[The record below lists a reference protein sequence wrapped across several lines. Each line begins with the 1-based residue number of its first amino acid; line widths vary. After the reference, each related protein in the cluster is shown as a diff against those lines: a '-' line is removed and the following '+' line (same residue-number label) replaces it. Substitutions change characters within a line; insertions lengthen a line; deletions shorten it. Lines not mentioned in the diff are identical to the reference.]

1 MTINRRA
8 EILKLINTK
17 GEIKLSE
24 LKNIFPDVSEMTLR
38 RDLMYLESQNKLIR
52 VYGGARSINSLSAD
66 EYDFNRSMLE
76 NIAAKE
82 KIAKIATRYLVE
94 NTSTFI
100 DAGTTLMTFAK
111 QIPNIR
117 LYVITNAPNIAIELL
132 KRSNIEIIL
141 LGGNLNHHTISSSGP
156 LALKNLENLNVD
168 LAFLSIGG
176 YSLSTGFTNPNIYDN
191 EIKNYIIKN
200 AKKKIILMDSSKFNK
215 NLPFT
220 LAKAE
225 DIDVLITDKKPE
237 ENILADFEKKG
248 VEVVY
253 DLC

>member
-1 MTINRRA
+1 MTVDRRQK
-8 EILKLINTK
+8 ILNLINSK
-17 GEIKLSE
+17 GEVRLSE
-24 LKNIFPDVSEMTLR
+24 LKKFFPDVSEMTLR

-52 VYGGARSINSLSAD
+52 VHGGARSINSLSAG

-82 KIAKIATRYLVE
+82 KIARIATRYLVE

-156 LALKNLENLNVD
+156 FALKNLQSLNID

-176 YSLSTGFTNPNIYDN
+176 YSISAGFTNPNIYDN
-191 EIKNYIIKN
+191 EIKSYVIKN
-200 AKKKIILMDSSKFNK
+200 AKKKIMLMDSSKFNK
-215 NLPFT
+215 SLPFT
-220 LAKAE
+220 LAQPE
-225 DIDVLITDKKPE
+225 EIDILITDKKPDD
-237 ENILADFEKKG
+237 NILEEFEKKG

-253 DLC
+253 DL